1 MKVYTPIS
9 EGIERQLVRMSPK
22 IKFRPVIVAVFA
34 VVVFCFPASFV
45 VDADAFR
52 RLAGERGPIQISGAV
67 LFLVASAGFFA
78 LYLRSS
84 TTENSFIGR
93 RTKRNVYW
101 GLLAVLMFVCFGE
114 EASWGQHLIGFGTPG
129 ILSGLNAQN
138 ETNLHNL
145 WLFHQWRPDGSE
157 KSFLGLLINMNRLF
171 SIFWLTYFVV
181 VPISANRSHRVRR
194 TLKSAGIPIPPIW
207 VGWLFLA
214 SFVSYKIFAFVAV
227 GSLRAFPLDELKEAS
242 YAAIFAFFA
251 MYSLAIDR
259 PLSLVY
265 RRKSSRDVEWPD
277 DDTNPELVG

>member
-1 MKVYTPIS
+1 M
-9 EGIERQLVRMSPK
+9 
-22 IKFRPVIVAVFA
+22 FA
-34 VVVFCFPASFV
+34 VVALCYPLSFAF
-45 VDADAFR
+45 DAAALDRFAW
-52 RLAGERGPIQISGAV
+52 ESGPIQIAGAV
-67 LFLVASAGFFA
+67 LFLVASIGFIA
-78 LYLRSS
+78 LYIRSS
-84 TTENSFIGR
+84 ATGNSFFGQQ
-93 RTKRNVYW
+93 TKRNVFL

-114 EASWGQHLIGFGTPG
+114 EASWGQHLIGFETPE

-259 PLSLVY
+259 PLSLIY
-265 RRKSSRDVEWPD
+265 NRKSSRDVEWPD
-277 DDTNPELVG
+277 DGTNPELVG

>member
-1 MKVYTPIS
+1 MM
-9 EGIERQLVRMSPK
+9 GSPSK
-22 IKFRPVIVAVFA
+22 TESRVVIIAMFA
-34 VVVFCFPASFV
+34 MIILCYPASFTINAV
-45 VDADAFR
+45 TLR
-52 RLAGERGPIQISGAV
+52 RMAWERGPIQITGAT
-67 LFLVASAGFFA
+67 LFLIASAGFLA
-78 LYLRSS
+78 LFLRSS
-84 TTENSFIGR
+84 ASENSFFGR
-93 RTKRNVYW
+93 RTKRNVFW
-101 GLLAVLMFVCFGE
+101 CLLAVIMFICFGE
-114 EASWGQHLIGFGTPG
+114 EASWGQHLIGFGTPE

-214 SFVSYKIFAFVAV
+214 SFISYKTVAAIAA
-227 GSLRAFPLDELKEAS
+227 GSTRAFPLDELKETS

-251 MYSLAIDR
+251 MYSLAIVLPASR
-259 PLSLVY
+259 MPKQ
-265 RRKSSRDVEWPD
+265 RKLTSVEWQD
-277 DDTNPELVG
+277 VGTNPDFRT